1 MAFEIEP
8 LVPELWCSDFER
20 SLDFYTMVLGF
31 RVAQRRGRDLH
42 AYLSLGRAQ
51 IMLAHWK
58 IDGSWEPWFPQ
69 ALERPFGRGM
79 NLQFMVESVQGVY
92 DRVLAEGVKLF
103 MDIYDAEVWKTDRM
117 DTRRQFI
124 ILDPD
129 GYLLRFAE
137 VISARPVED
146 ADRDRLDAYYD
157 TGS

>member
-31 RVAQRRGRDLH
+31 RVAQRRGRDPH

-129 GYLLRFAE
+129 GYLLRFAQ